1 MGDKKR
7 YTVGMLVANIV
18 DPFSE
23 QAARGAMAAA
33 EQLDVN
39 LIIVP
44 GKYICETSYSN
55 SDTAYE
61 YQYNNLFKYVGEKN
75 LDAVCVCTGT
85 IAYAN
90 TDEEKR
96 SFLQSFGDLPI
107 ISIASKIEGFE
118 HVVFDNTESVR
129 QGVDFLIKEKGLKK
143 IACISGQLSNS
154 DYAERLEG
162 YRLAF
167 KDNGLEIDDELIRIA
182 NPSRACRGDV
192 QRLLDERPDIE
203 AIVCSNDDM
212 CLAVYDVCTDRGMKI
227 GSDIYVLGFDD
238 MDFAEKLEPPLS
250 SVRASAE
257 DLGYRAVLNAV
268 DILDGRQVEK
278 RNVATRFIPRASCG
292 YFGKRISDIELFLN
306 RSSVNR
312 LRKLM
317 YFMYDGT
324 DTVNDAYIKKNFKSI
339 LDILLSVEH
348 GSELTSDMSAD
359 VCSAVK
365 KMMDYHREYY
375 MYIKNIHLVADAI
388 YNRLSECVT
397 TDESRKNLE
406 MLYLEIYRLVSRD
419 VGTQL
424 SRAGEHSVDMLRRSN
439 ILVRDTLMIR
449 QSGDKAFSDI
459 LKRISLLEINSSYLY
474 LLPEPVTYKQGDKLY
489 DISRW
494 ELMAYSH
501 FEKTAAVPKSERDIP
516 LEKLFDNKFMPKDRR
531 ITLVMADLYSGE
543 QQFGILLCELKKQ
556 FFEYLEFI
564 TYQFGAAVKILSL
577 INELERHMKELHHD
591 NEELAGISRADELT
605 GLLNRRGFYSEAEEL
620 IKKHKDTDACAV
632 MVFADLDYLKFIND
646 RFGHNEGDY
655 ALRASAALLKKIFRS
670 TDIIGRTG
678 GDEFNILAIVSDDS
692 GIESKIIERK
702 QKFAAAL
709 NQKCGKPYRIDLSM
723 GICCFKCSQTPDL
736 LTVIEQADNK
746 LYEVKRRRSYNPY
759 IEEQKKA

>member
-1 MGDKKR
+1 
-7 YTVGMLVANIV
+7 
-18 DPFSE
+18 
-23 QAARGAMAAA
+23 
-33 EQLDVN
+33 
-39 LIIVP
+39 
-44 GKYICETSYSN
+44 
-55 SDTAYE
+55 
-61 YQYNNLFKYVGEKN
+61 
-75 LDAVCVCTGT
+75 
-85 IAYAN
+85 
-90 TDEEKR
+90 
-96 SFLQSFGDLPI
+96 
-107 ISIASKIEGFE
+107 
-118 HVVFDNTESVR
+118 
-129 QGVDFLIKEKGLKK
+129 
-143 IACISGQLSNS
+143 
-154 DYAERLEG
+154 
-162 YRLAF
+162 
-167 KDNGLEIDDELIRIA
+167 
-182 NPSRACRGDV
+182 
-192 QRLLDERPDIE
+192 
-203 AIVCSNDDM
+203 
-212 CLAVYDVCTDRGMKI
+212 
-227 GSDIYVLGFDD
+227 
-238 MDFAEKLEPPLS
+238 
-250 SVRASAE
+250 
-257 DLGYRAVLNAV
+257 
-268 DILDGRQVEK
+268 
-278 RNVATRFIPRASCG
+278 
-292 YFGKRISDIELFLN
+292 
-306 RSSVNR
+306 
-312 LRKLM
+312 M

-459 LKRISLLEINSSYLY
+459 LKRISLLEVNRSYLY

-605 GLLNRRGFYSEAEEL
+605 GLLNGRGFYSEAEEL

-709 NQKCGKPYRIDLSM
+709 NQECGKPYRIDLSM
-723 GICCFKCSQTPDL
+723 GICCFKCSETTDL
-736 LTVIEQADNK
+736 NTVIEQADNK